1 MVASQLTFAVFSRI
15 RSMDLT
21 AAVNGYECA
30 LVAAAGTKARA
41 EGFGTWEKRRR
52 DEAVSELLSMRPN
65 KQNSDTFTATGLLAA
80 TSITE
85 VACLARPLRRLD
97 RAAQEP
103 LRVVNVPNHLM
114 QELWDECGHQD
125 LVEIAELT

>member
-21 AAVNGYECA
+21 AAVNGYEC
-30 LVAAAGTKARA
+30 
-41 EGFGTWEKRRR
+41 
-52 DEAVSELLSMRPN
+52 AVSELLSMRPN